1 MAATNEKLIFDV
13 FNEMK
18 EYKPALA
25 KYLIVDDE
33 DEDEDEVDF
42 RILGDLLIKNFPW
55 PIGIEL
61 RRLFSATMREL
72 DRQRLDHI
80 FKTIERTMQ
89 FLSFVMIAQM
99 WKDKVEKGFDV
110 PDSLKN
116 DFANRFSVLSM
127 GNFTWLIRTIG
138 SFYEKEGLEWF
149 MPEMNEK
156 LNKKFFNS
164 LDFWVPERNEIGH
177 YQINL
182 TQEEIEKRCTEY
194 EEKLTEILKA
204 ISFLAKY
211 KLVSVRNIKVIKN
224 RMHDAEFHH
233 VIDLL
238 NSSDS
243 DFKAKEINEGKF
255 VESNAILIMRSIK
268 SIDEYMN
275 LSPFVIDTHSE
286 ILDTKEKFDI
296 KKDIFLYTKFRNDQ
310 IMYVGTEVT
319 EKVNLKALSN
329 YENLVEEYKNMV
341 ETLTN

>member
-1 MAATNEKLIFDV
+1 MATNEKLIFDV

-18 EYKPALA
+18 EYKTALA

-33 DEDEDEVDF
+33 EDDDEVDF

-99 WKDKVEKGFDV
+99 WKDKIEKGFDV
-110 PDSLKN
+110 PDALKN

-127 GNFTWLIRTIG
+127 GNYTWLIRTIG
-138 SFYEKEGLEWF
+138 SFYQKEGLEWF

-194 EEKLTEILKA
+194 EEKLTDILKH

-211 KLVSVRNIKVIKN
+211 KLVSVRNIKVVKN
-224 RMHDAEFHH
+224 RMHNAEFHH

-286 ILDTKEKFDI
+286 ILDSKEKFDI

-329 YENLVEEYKNMV
+329 YDNLVEEYKNMV

>member
-1 MAATNEKLIFDV
+1 MATNEKLIIDV

-18 EYKPALA
+18 EYKPSLA
-25 KYLIVDDE
+25 KYLIVDE
-33 DEDEDEVDF
+33 DDDDEDEVDF

-61 RRLFSATMREL
+61 RRLFSASMREL

-89 FLSFVMIAQM
+89 FLSFVMIAQL
-99 WKDKVEKGFDV
+99 WKDKVDKGLDI
-110 PDSLKN
+110 PDSLKK
-116 DFANRFSVLSM
+116 DFANRFGVLSM

-138 SFYEKEGLEWF
+138 TFYEKEGLEWF

-182 TQEEIEKRCTEY
+182 TNEEIEKRCTEY
-194 EEKLTEILKA
+194 EEKLTDILKHIA
-204 ISFLAKY
+204 FLAKY
-211 KLVSVRNIKVIKN
+211 KLVSVRNIRVVKN

-319 EKVNLKALSN
+319 EKVNLKSLSN
-329 YENLVEEYKNMV
+329 YDTLVEEYKNMV